1 MSLRAQDQGR
11 LIACGSQQGTAT
23 LLELSDGLI
32 SLQRNE
38 KALVTAVSLC
48 HTLFKPVFFYCIK
61 KWLFF

>member
-11 LIACGSQQGTAT
+11 LLACGSQQGTAT

-38 KALVTAVSLC
+38 KLLVTAVSFSLA
-48 HTLFKPVFFYCIK
+48 FKYISGDER
-61 KWLFF
+61 